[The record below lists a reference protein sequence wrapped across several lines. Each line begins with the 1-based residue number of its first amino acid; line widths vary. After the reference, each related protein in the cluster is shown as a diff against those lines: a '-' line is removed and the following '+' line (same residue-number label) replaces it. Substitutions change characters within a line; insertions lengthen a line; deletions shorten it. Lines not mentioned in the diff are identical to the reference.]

1 MWLTSDSRLQQRSMG
16 CSTLYSPRR
25 LAQSTG
31 LAPLFSPRAMPH
43 THQHHRED
51 AVGRRAGGL
60 RHSPRPISVHAA
72 RRNAGAWAGI
82 SREVLPYDPF
92 HPTPPRPSPLRSTTP
107 RGPGLQPKPI
117 NASLNLPQMHAHHLD
132 VHIPTKDAVRR
143 PKSRPIMSSVLTAV
157 EAMASLTGRKQEL
170 MDHLDEFDTSGDGKL
185 NLDELQQLLRIMDLA
200 QGREAWLLA
209 KELMQTL
216 DDDGTGLVDRH
227 EFFRDMK
234 TNKVDSKG
242 DLEDFADFEDPAAAR
257 EEYRLSVIM
266 KRKERKGRKA
276 DRAMQSIYGAKEGK
290 FFANRLPSSSRSPSQ
305 SPELPPRSHTP
316 SQSSHVSPPPMRVSP
331 APPPTPEAGSHR
343 DES

>member
-1 MWLTSDSRLQQRSMG
+1 MLRVPVFCSRACACFLLFATVERGILRLTSDSRLQQQSNGLFDIVFTATSGAVYWAGVSVLSKSNATHASTSQGRCCRQESRRIETFAPANLSACCTTKRRSMG
-16 CSTLYSPRR
+16 RHITR
-25 LAQSTG
+25 G
-31 LAPLFSPRAMPH
+31 LA
-43 THQHHRED
+43 
-51 AVGRRAGGL
+51 L
-60 RHSPRPISVHAA
+60 R
-72 RRNAGAWAGI
+72 
-82 SREVLPYDPF
+82 PF
-92 HPTPPRPSPLRSTTP
+92 HPTPPRPSPHAALLHH
-107 RGPGLQPKPI
+107 GPGLQPI
-117 NASLNLPQMHAHHLD
+117 NASLNLLHAHHLD
-132 VHIPTKDAVRR
+132 VHIPTKDAARR
-143 PKSRPIMSSVLTAV
+143 PKSRPNST
-157 EAMASLTGRKQEL
+157 EAMA
-170 MDHLDEFDTSGDGKL
+170 GDGKL

-290 FFANRLPSSSRSPSQ
+290 FFANRLRQAQGRRPKA
-305 SPELPPRSHTP
+305 ELP
-316 SQSSHVSPPPMRVSP
+316 
-331 APPPTPEAGSHR
+331 AA
-343 DES
+343 